1 MPKVN
6 VYVGDRLAS
15 VDVGQLDVD
24 VGVDTAL
31 VFTDIPAD
39 VLAVNV

>member
-15 VDVGQLDVD
+15 VNVDQLDVD
-24 VGVDTAL
+24 VGVDATL